1 MAPGSRVRG
10 RAKASSRPRR
20 DAPDTW
26 PPQSPS
32 SVQNLRRSETVV
44 LSWLGCFHSYC
55 ACTARL
61 RPPECKFS
69 TTPRRP
75 LGLTP
80 PRNDLKLPP
89 TLKRNLIGAKTA
101 RRTKLQKLGSR
112 ISGQSARRQTEGL
125 TNISAMA
132 AANLNAL
139 ADVAANLFISLPESP
154 QGKPF
159 NAACP

>member
-1 MAPGSRVRG
+1 M
-10 RAKASSRPRR
+10 
-20 DAPDTW
+20 
-26 PPQSPS
+26 
-32 SVQNLRRSETVV
+32 
-44 LSWLGCFHSYC
+44 
-55 ACTARL
+55 
-61 RPPECKFS
+61 
-69 TTPRRP
+69 
-75 LGLTP
+75 TP

-159 NAACP
+159 IDRARHRSSGWMDG